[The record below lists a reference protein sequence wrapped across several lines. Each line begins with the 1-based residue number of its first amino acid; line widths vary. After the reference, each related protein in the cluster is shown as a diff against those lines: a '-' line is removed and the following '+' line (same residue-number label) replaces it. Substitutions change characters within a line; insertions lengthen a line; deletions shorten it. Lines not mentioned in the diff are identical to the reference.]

1 MATWGAGYQPG
12 GAWQR
17 AMTFKW
23 LARIGPIL
31 AGGNT
36 VPFEGQMR
44 IAFIREAFAAPGIGN
59 ARIVCADEN
68 VVSKRCRTCAVDAGG
83 FELGALM

>member
-44 IAFIREAFAAPGIGN
+44 IAFIREAFPRRGSGTHVLSVQTKTSLAN
-59 ARIVCADEN
+59 AVGHVLSMLE
-68 VVSKRCRTCAVDAGG
+68 
-83 FELGALM
+83 ALSWAR